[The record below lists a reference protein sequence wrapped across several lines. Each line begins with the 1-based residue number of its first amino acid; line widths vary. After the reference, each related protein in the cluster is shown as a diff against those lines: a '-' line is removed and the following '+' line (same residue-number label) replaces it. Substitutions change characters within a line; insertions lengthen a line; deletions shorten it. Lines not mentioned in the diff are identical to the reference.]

1 MASIG
6 HADALP
12 VMRAAVNDKKDVVQI
27 AAVKAMA
34 SWPTPDVMPD
44 LIKLAESAPKPEQKE
59 AALDGAIRMQR
70 ERKDVS
76 AEQAVVFY
84 TKALSLAAGD
94 GAKKKV
100 LAGLSEIAD
109 AKALALVEQ
118 CAKIPALA
126 QEAAV
131 AAEKINGRLKK

>member
-1 MASIG
+1 M
-6 HADALP
+6 
-12 VMRAAVNDKKDVVQI
+12 MRVAVNDKKGEVKI

-34 SWPTPDVMPD
+34 GWPTADAMPD
-44 LIKLAESAPKPEQKE
+44 LMKLAESAPKPEQRE

-70 ERKDVS
+70 ERKDAS
-76 AEQAVVFY
+76 SEQAVVFY
-84 TKALSLAAGD
+84 TKALALAGND
-94 GAKKKV
+94 GLKKKV

-131 AAEKINGRLKK
+131 AAEKIKSRLKK